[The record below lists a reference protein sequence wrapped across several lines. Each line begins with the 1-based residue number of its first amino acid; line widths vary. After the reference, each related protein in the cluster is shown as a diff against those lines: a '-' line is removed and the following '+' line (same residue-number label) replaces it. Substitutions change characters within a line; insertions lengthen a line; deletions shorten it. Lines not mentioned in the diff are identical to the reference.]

1 MNQEPKRGHFAKEK
15 GEVILREHEYDGIQ
29 EYDQKL
35 PNWWLFTFY
44 GAIIFF
50 VGYWGLYYH
59 TGALKTDR
67 QNIIEAITAIQK
79 ARDAELEKTL
89 ASLDDSTLVHNWA
102 TNPAIVSSGEATF
115 LTNCSACHA
124 ADLSATMDAGGG
136 NKIPLPGLSLTD
148 HQWKFGG
155 KPMQLF
161 KLINEGSPADSTGN
175 NGAKMQPWGQTLSP
189 KQVAELVSFII
200 AKVPDDFKDIPDH
213 HEESHEKADDDHQE
227 KKHD

>member
-15 GEVILREHEYDGIQ
+15 GEVVLREHEYDGIQ

-44 GAIIFF
+44 GAIVWFIA
-50 VGYWGLYYH
+50 YWALYYH
-59 TGALKTDR
+59 TSLLKNDHDLVR
-67 QNIIEAITAIQK
+67 EKILAIQK
-79 ARDAELEKTL
+79 AKMVELEKTL
-89 ASLDDSTLVHNWA
+89 ATLNDSTLVHVWS
-102 TNPAIVSSGEATF
+102 TNPELVTAGEATY

-155 KPMQLF
+155 KPMDLF

-175 NGAKMQPWGQTLSP
+175 NGAKMQPWGQTLTP
-189 KQVAELVSFII
+189 KQVAEVVAFIV
-200 AKVPDDFKDIPDH
+200 ARVPDDFKDIG
-213 HEESHEKADDDHQE
+213 EENPNKAD
-227 KKHD
+227 